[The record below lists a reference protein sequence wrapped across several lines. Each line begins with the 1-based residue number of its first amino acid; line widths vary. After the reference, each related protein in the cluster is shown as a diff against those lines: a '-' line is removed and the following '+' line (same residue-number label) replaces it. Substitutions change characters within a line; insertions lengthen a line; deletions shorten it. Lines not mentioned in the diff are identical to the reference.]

1 MLAQIFQL
9 LDLLQYVT
17 FFFGLI
23 RNGFTRILDILI
35 LIFSL

>member
-9 LDLLQYVT
+9 LDLLQYAT

-23 RNGFTRILDILI
+23 RQGFTRTLDILI
-35 LIFSL
+35 LLFSL